1 MLCPKRAVKRY
12 NRDELVKFWT
22 KRSIQVVGFVAGQ
35 VKQAR
40 RVLAL
45 FFDINPSLVWFSSLV
60 SIKSIIFFWTVKN

>member
-1 MLCPKRAVKRY
+1 MLCPRRAVKRY

-22 KRSIQVVGFVAGQ
+22 KRRIQVVGFVAGQ

-45 FFDINPSLVWFSSLV
+45 FFDINPSLV
-60 SIKSIIFFWTVKN
+60 